1 MTKHGLCA
9 DGPDDGAVSFEEH
22 GLEAKLGQARGP
34 WPCPELHHKIVD
46 AALDG
51 ARAMAAYQDGF
62 LSSVG
67 FAAAAAV
74 HEHLWTFSRGESSQG
89 LLHSAVVLLA
99 RCTNFELRSLTEAWV
114 PTCSHTMHLAP
125 VISNLKADGLA
136 LHVYMQAQGTPH

>member
-1 MTKHGLCA
+1 M
-9 DGPDDGAVSFEEH
+9 SFEEH
-22 GLEAKLGQARGP
+22 GLEAKLGQARDP

-74 HEHLWTFSRGESSQG
+74 LDNLWTFSRGELSQG
-89 LLHSAVVLLA
+89 LLHIAAVLQA
-99 RCTNFELRSLTEAWV
+99 RCTKEAWV
-114 PTCSHTMHLAP
+114 PTCSHTMDLAP
-125 VISNLKADGLA
+125 VISKADGLA